1 MNLWFQFSSRSRHAV
16 SAETACPFLL
26 RLTTDGACMRRSRG
40 GEDIPGRC
48 LPPGSLWCRSSLV
61 AHITASAAKMSGSQA
76 ARTRRPAVVRPGCVA
91 VEKALV
97 DALSCGRGYITQPAV
112 IPDNFVELFIVH
124 PAFAA
129 SRELPEMRISFSSGS
144 HSTRSGSVPALC
156 LCNLTEN
163 WNSVCLVF
171 LHVSPGWQ
179 RSLFLAALRPL
190 SLLCSS

>member
-48 LPPGSLWCRSSLV
+48 LPPGSLWLPFILHH
-61 AHITASAAKMSGSQA
+61 AHH
-76 ARTRRPAVVRPGCVA
+76 RTRYRDERQPGRKNPPFGIVRSGCVA